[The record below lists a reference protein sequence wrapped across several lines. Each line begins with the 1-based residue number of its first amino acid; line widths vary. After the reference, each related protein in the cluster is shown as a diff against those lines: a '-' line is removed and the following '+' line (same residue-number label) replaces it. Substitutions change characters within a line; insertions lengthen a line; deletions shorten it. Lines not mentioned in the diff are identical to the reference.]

1 MKINV
6 GSAEVKMMC
15 VRLIMMVA
23 TTRHSHTWIISKL
36 TLITHHHQG
45 GHKIHLTM
53 FDVQYQEHWGG
64 MGTCWFT

>member
-23 TTRHSHTWIISKL
+23 TTTVQSHLDNLKTYSDHSPPPGWTQN
-36 TLITHHHQG
+36 TLD
-45 GHKIHLTM
+45 
-53 FDVQYQEHWGG
+53 DV
-64 MGTCWFT
+64 